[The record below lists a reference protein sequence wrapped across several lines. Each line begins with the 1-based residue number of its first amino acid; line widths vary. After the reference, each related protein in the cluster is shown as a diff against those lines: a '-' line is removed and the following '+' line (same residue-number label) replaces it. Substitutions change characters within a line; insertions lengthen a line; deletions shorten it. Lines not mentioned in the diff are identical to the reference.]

1 MERRSVTVEVDFER
15 RLVASLVMSSNLL
28 KSCYDIAK
36 PDAFTPGPC
45 QHVAKWCWEYFQR
58 LGEAPQRAI
67 EDLYLANAMDL
78 GETDAQGIKAFLQSI
93 SDSYSPPNEEL
104 MKKEA
109 TKFFKIRAL
118 QKLRDGLDRALAVRD
133 ESLGENLVAEYVA
146 PEATIHT
153 STSLFRCDP
162 KEIISSFNREGIE
175 LFSFPGDA
183 AREVMGTFNRTD
195 FVSFSAPMKRGKTF
209 WLMKLATT
217 AAKNGWNVLYI
228 SLEMPKWQVLSRLW
242 QQCTGTSRRGEEAP
256 NPRFEVG
263 PNGRYTISAPR
274 VPTPQVDLTVEGV
287 EELQARF
294 RTYWRGRLEVETW
307 PTQTLTVPML
317 LRKLK
322 DMQVYDNFTP
332 DVICLDYADIMRA
345 VNTRQDKRD
354 QLDEIWAGL
363 RSVAQDKEL
372 LLASA
377 SQTGRGTVTGARDAA
392 DDDMAGDIRKLA
404 HVTKNLMINQT
415 PEEKAIGIYRISNN
429 TTRDEA
435 SATTQ
440 LVCTSML
447 AIGEPMM
454 DCRLLSE
461 CDLSAVGGDEE
472 YSPEQPAHDEPK
484 RQRTSK
490 KFQIGGKR

>member
-45 QHVAKWCWEYFQR
+45 QHVAKWCWEYFQHV
-58 LGEAPQRAI
+58 GDAPQRAI

-146 PEATIHT
+146 PDATIHT
-153 STSLFRCDP
+153 STSLFGCDP
-162 KEIISSFNREGIE
+162 KEIAAAFNRENIE
-175 LFSFPGDA
+175 LFSFVGDA
-183 AREVMGTFNRTD
+183 AREVIGTFNRTD

-217 AAKNGWNVLYI
+217 AAKNGWNVLYV
-228 SLEMPKWQVLSRLW
+228 SCEMPKWQVLARLW
-242 QQCTGTSRRGEEAP
+242 QQCTGTSRRGEVAR
-256 NPRFEVG
+256 NPRFEVA
-263 PNGRYTISAPR
+263 PNGRYIVNSPKE
-274 VPTPQVDLTVEGV
+274 PTKPVDLRPEVIA
-287 EELQARF
+287 ELQERF
-294 RTYWRGRLEVETW
+294 RTYWRGRFEVETW
-307 PTQTLTVPML
+307 PTQTLTIPML
-317 LRKLK
+317 ERKLK
-322 DMQVYDNFTP
+322 DMQVYQNFTP
-332 DVICLDYADIMRA
+332 DVIVLDYADIMRA

-354 QLDEIWAGL
+354 QINEIWAGL
-363 RSVAQDKEL
+363 RGLAQDREVL
-372 LLASA
+372 IATG
-377 SQTGRGTVTGARDAA
+377 SQTGRGTVTGDRDA
-392 DDDMAGDIRKLA
+392 DDSDMAEDIRKLA
-404 HVTKNLMINQT
+404 HVTKNLVINQT
-415 PEEKAIGIYRISNN
+415 PEEKALGIYRISNN

-435 SATTQ
+435 SAETQ
-440 LVCTSML
+440 LVCLSRL
-447 AIGEPMM
+447 AIGEPML
-454 DCRLLSE
+454 DCRLLSD
-461 CDLSAVGGDEE
+461 CDLSGTGGDEE
-472 YSPEQPAHDEPK
+472 FDAEGSDEPR
-484 RQRTSK
+484 RQRKSK
-490 KFQIGGKR
+490 KFQLGGTR